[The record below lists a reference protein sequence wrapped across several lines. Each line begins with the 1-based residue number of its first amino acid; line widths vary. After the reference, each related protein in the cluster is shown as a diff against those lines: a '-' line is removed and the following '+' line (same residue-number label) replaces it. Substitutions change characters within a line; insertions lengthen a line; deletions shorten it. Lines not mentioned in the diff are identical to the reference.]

1 MSRSATENLH
11 LTRNG
16 SVQKSYLQDL
26 RLTFFFFISHYLLVM
41 RNEKKAIGQKHQRF
55 ALTQRTRMSDC
66 VKRLKDL
73 LN

>member
-16 SVQKSYLQDL
+16 SAQKSYLQDL
-26 RLTFFFFISHYLLVM
+26 RLTFFVISHYLLVM